1 MITVFREQLI
11 PETVHNFTFDL
22 NVVEV
27 TVINLSDV
35 WDAFITINA
44 TAELDGVNSII
55 IPAGTGRSFRT
66 ELAQNYNVPVISV
79 VSVISEGNP
88 LIQCDGTR

>member
-1 MITVFREQLI
+1 MITVYREQLI
-11 PETVHNFTFDL
+11 GNTVHNFSFDP

-27 TVINLSDV
+27 TVINLSDS
-35 WDAFITINA
+35 WDAYISINS
-44 TAELDGVNSII
+44 TAEIDGQNSII